1 MRKKLIVAPLVAV
14 LVLFLL
20 AATATPVVADGAKF
34 LPMELRFH
42 DLYQSAQRAVILHE
56 SDTQH
61 LILSVQYV
69 GDVEEFAWVIPV
81 PNVPEIDVSDSEVF
95 HELSDF
101 TVRAIPVPR
110 GGGCSPPYPSDGV
123 VVIDEQVVG
132 PYAVAILSADDPN
145 ALTDWLN
152 ENGYYFPEEGEEIVA
167 EYIEKEWYF
176 VATRIDSVDE
186 ETGDAL
192 AEGSIE
198 PIVMSFASD
207 EIVYPLR
214 ITALNEAPTDVLL
227 YVFADHIVAPD
238 QYDVRVGHN
247 FPGQNV
253 FSLEYGDKVSIEDL
267 SEYEVLPELLSTYL
281 SGDEFYLTKLR
292 GRISAD
298 RMVDIDL
305 VQYEDLD
312 SLQALAAT
320 NPNGGDIAV
329 LAIVFVPLLGL
340 YLWGRRR
347 GRMPGTGR

>member
-1 MRKKLIVAPLVAV
+1 M
-14 LVLFLL
+14 F
-20 AATATPVVADGAKF
+20 ADGAKF
-34 LPMELRFH
+34 LRFDMMDR
-42 DLYQSAQRAVILHE
+42 DLYQSAQRAVILHDN
-56 SDTQH
+56 SAGNGTQH

-69 GDVEEFAWVIPV
+69 GEVEEFAWVVPV
-81 PNVPEIDVSDSEVF
+81 PNIPEIDVSESEVF

-110 GGGCSPPYPSDGV
+110 GGGCAAPPPSEGV
-123 VVIDEQVVG
+123 EVIDEQVVG
-132 PYAVAILSADDPN
+132 PYAVAILSADDPT
-145 ALTDWLN
+145 ALMDWLS
-152 ENGYYFPEEGEEIVA
+152 ENGYFFPEAGEEIVA

-207 EIVYPLR
+207 GIVYPLR

-238 QYDVRVGHN
+238 QYDVRVGYD

-253 FSLEYGDKVSIEDL
+253 FSLEYGDRVSIEDL

-305 VQYEDLD
+305 VGHEGEDPMQVLT
-312 SLQALAAT
+312 AAT
-320 NPNGGDIAV
+320 DSNGGDVIV
-329 LAIVFVPLLGL
+329 LAIVFVPVLGL
-340 YLWGRRR
+340 YLWRRR
-347 GRMPGTGR
+347 SEENVRGQTSRVADQA